1 MNIEVQTTQNVTID
15 YETAGVGYRIL
26 AYILDWIVIF
36 IWYLGWAGIVSLAGE
51 SLFSAFSDNGLMIFF
66 VIVITF
72 PILFYDL
79 LMETYNHG
87 QSIGKMI
94 VKIRVVNVDGTAP
107 SGTSYSLRWLFR
119 LVDFPLTYW
128 LLSVI
133 MIAVTKKSQR
143 LGDYLAGTTVIDLRL
158 DAKNKQL
165 NLADLDF
172 HNDYKVSYSDILD
185 RLSDKDIQTIR
196 TIIDDE
202 RMQYNEYFNQRL
214 ADRIKSITGYVY
226 DGPDRVFLRKIVS
239 DYNFLALQEM

>member
-26 AYILDWIVIF
+26 AYIIDWIVII
-36 IWYLGWAGIVSLAGE
+36 IWYLGWAGMVSLVGE
-51 SLFSAFSDNGLMIFF
+51 SLFSAFSNNELMIFF
-66 VIVITF
+66 VIVITV

-107 SGTSYSLRWLFR
+107 LGTSYLLRWLFR

-128 LLSVI
+128 LLAVI

-143 LGDYLAGTTVIDLRL
+143 LGDYLAGTAVIDLRL

-172 HNDYKVSYSDILD
+172 HEDYKVSYSDILNL
-185 RLSDKDIQTIR
+185 LSDKDIQTIR

-202 RMQYNEYFNQRL
+202 KMQYNEYFNQRL
-214 ADRIKSITGYVY
+214 ANRIKSITGYVY
-226 DGPDRVFLRKIVS
+226 DGPDRIFLRKIVS
-239 DYNFLALQEM
+239 DYNFLALQEV